1 MLVSKAGKGKGLGT
15 EGNTLSISVEIRGLN
30 TVNTRI
36 LLYVPN
42 LCLAWQLLN
51 LNSFFWLWQF
61 SRPCL
66 SHSALKQKFA
76 CWSTGCRRYVC
87 YGFQTHFFSK
97 KVTFINVLSNKQNS
111 EVNHKYLP
119 ALLSLA
125 GGEKLPTE
133 GQRRCEHDCVFNPQT
148 SHYSH
153 SSVRDFLIWNSTTL
167 EAKTKN
173 SYWYPLFL
181 NFLKLRY
188 FERKTTNV
196 ERVGLSWGVSFLAAS
211 TVRKLQLQ
219 VPLFVHLIYDTA
231 FLWNNPFSDVTAVRV
246 VILQNQHITD
256 SLWNHQPFQRY
267 KRTHWIAVGIQYT
280 RKLVRKPAF

>member
-1 MLVSKAGKGKGLGT
+1 MLVTKTGKGEGLGT
-15 EGNTLSISVEIRGLN
+15 EGNTPSINVEIRGLN
-30 TVNTRI
+30 TVNTHL
-36 LLYVPN
+36 LLYVPT

-61 SRPCL
+61 SSPCL
-66 SHSALKQKFA
+66 SLSALKQKFA

-87 YGFQTHFFSK
+87 YEFQTCFFSK
-97 KVTFINVLSNKQNS
+97 KIAFINTLSNKQKS
-111 EVNHKYLP
+111 EVNYKYLP

-133 GQRRCEHDCVFNPQT
+133 AQRRCEHDFVFNSQT
-148 SHYSH
+148 FHYSH

-167 EAKTKN
+167 EANKN

-181 NFLKLRY
+181 NFLKFGY

-196 ERVGLSWGVSFLAAS
+196 ERVGLSWGVSFLAAG
-211 TVRKLQLQ
+211 TDRKLQLQ
-219 VPLFVHLIYDTA
+219 VPVFVHLIYDTA
-231 FLWNNPFSDVTAVRV
+231 FLWNNPFSNVTAVKV
-246 VILQNQHITD
+246 VILQSQHITD